1 VSRDDIAGT
10 AVTAG
15 LCPRSRREIRRTIR
29 HTARTLRRDVGPAL
43 AGVITCRIY
52 DDPDEIRRVLAVCYA
67 DPSPGELALIDQ
79 YHAHLNQHPHRWA
92 LVVATCHVTDNAGG
106 WW

>member
-29 HTARTLRRDVGPAL
+29 YTARTLRRDVGRAL

-52 DDPDEIRRVLAVCYA
+52 DDPDEIRRVLAVCFA
-67 DPSPGELALIDQ
+67 DSSPGELALIDQ
-79 YHAHLNQHPHRWA
+79 YHAHLDQHPHRWA
-92 LVVATCHVTDNAGG
+92 LVVATCHIADEESR
-106 WW
+106 W